1 VATREGCRGNLA
13 KVGAA
18 VAGVIGLLGGPVAAA
33 VAASAGGVVGYLTD
47 DAVGIPRHK
56 VDSMK
61 QSLTPNSSALVVVLE
76 DCWVQDVERDWSD
89 STSRGA
95 T

>member
-1 VATREGCRGNLA
+1 
-13 KVGAA
+13 
-18 VAGVIGLLGGPVAAA
+18 
-33 VAASAGGVVGYLTD
+33 VVGYLTD